1 MRKYIFIIFFVL
13 VGICF
18 FASDLYTPIK
28 RTIEVTGNFG
38 EYRSISKNLAVS
50 EHYNLGM
57 GISTGGIT
65 GVNVYSPGKGYVE
78 SISVN
83 DPLYGH
89 TVSVVLPNQK
99 NVITN
104 EMGIKVMFAHIEG
117 AGSSESSDTRKLDKI
132 FDMLLSGS
140 SVKFKKMGFNPNE
153 IEVFDG
159 QLIAQS
165 GDSGNVPPY
174 LHIEI
179 MDKSETM
186 YINPD
191 IYYDFGNPETS
202 IIIDK
207 IKIGSNEYALNS
219 GEKPIISIRQ
229 GQNIYLHSAVK
240 LRYNI
245 SPKKIQLFFENNL
258 VYEIDF
264 ERISVSDSFEP
275 GEVYY
280 DSTNSDYWF
289 KMNSNSQSSVITV
302 NDWFNVDMGFSHEAK
317 IIVTDNWGNTSSRS
331 FVLNYE

>member
-1 MRKYIFIIFFVL
+1 MRKFLIIIAFIL
-13 VGICF
+13 ICSYF
-18 FASDLYTPIK
+18 FASDLYDPIK
-28 RTIEVTGNFG
+28 RTIEITGNFG
-38 EYRSISKNLAVS
+38 EYRSISKNLAVP
-50 EHYNLGM
+50 EHFNLGI

-83 DPLYGH
+83 DSLYGH
-89 TVSVVLPNQK
+89 TVTIVLPNQK

-104 EMGIKVMFAHIEG
+104 EMGIKVMFAHIES

-140 SVKFKKMGFNPNE
+140 PTRYKKMIFNPNE

-159 QLIAQS
+159 QIVAQS

-179 MDKSETM
+179 MDNDESV

-191 IYYDFGNPETS
+191 IYYDFGDPETS
-202 IIIDK
+202 IIVDK
-207 IKIGSNEYALNS
+207 IKIGSSVYDLNP
-219 GEKPIISIRQ
+219 GERPNLEIKS
-229 GQNIYLHSAVK
+229 GQNIDLHAAVK

-245 SPKKIQLFFENNL
+245 SPKKIQLFLENNL
-258 VYEIDF
+258 TYEIDF
-264 ERISVSDSFEP
+264 EVIDEEDSFDP

-289 KMNSNSQSSVITV
+289 ALNSNDLCSVITV
-302 NDWFNVDMGFSHEAK
+302 NDWDNVDTGFSHEAK
-317 IIVTDNWGNTSSRS
+317 VIVTDNWGRTASRS
-331 FVLNYE
+331 FILDYK